1 MNALMD
7 RVRSSTPNR
16 QDSGSIS
23 QRYVHPT
30 PERLE
35 SAVANLEA
43 YNVRQAEATK
53 TKRVG
58 KTERSA

>member
-1 MNALMD
+1 MSALMD

-35 SAVANLEA
+35 SDVANLGGIQREA
-43 YNVRQAEATK
+43 
-53 TKRVG
+53 
-58 KTERSA
+58 S